1 MKHLLLPLFL
11 SAATVAAVAAP
22 VENADVVSAA
32 GLVKTSY
39 VKSNKNVKTKKLG
52 KSANITIDGA
62 LKRIENRMGS
72 KRIAP
77 AYVKKAQ
84 VAKVAPENAA
94 LYESFENN
102 DINDVL

>member
-22 VENADVVSAA
+22 VDNADVVSAA

-72 KRIAP
+72 KRLAP
-77 AYVKKAQ
+77 AYVKKHRWQRLLPRTQLSTKASRTRYQ
-84 VAKVAPENAA
+84 
-94 LYESFENN
+94 
-102 DINDVL
+102 